1 MAWIVA
7 VAAASAC
14 SEPPHPQ
21 PQVPP
26 PPTPSSASAEA
37 PEPPPP
43 NAVRPTVKD
52 NHVELKGQVT
62 FDDDKATLK
71 RESDATLEI
80 VYQYLVENLQVTKH
94 RIEGHTD
101 AAGDE
106 VHAKALSIER
116 AMAVAHWLVTKGIDC
131 HRLIPVGFGK
141 SRLKV
146 DPERSA
152 EDKAQNRRVEFV
164 NAELDS
170 KAIGGLPLD
179 GGGTIAG
186 DPCK

>member
-1 MAWIVA
+1 MIALGVS
-7 VAAASAC
+7 SAC
-14 SEPPHPQ
+14 SEA
-21 PQVPP
+21 PP
-26 PPTPSSASAEA
+26 PPAKVPQPPVASSASAEA

-52 NHVELKGQVT
+52 NRVELKGQVM

-80 VYQYLVENLQVTKH
+80 VYQYLLENQQVTKL

-101 AAGDE
+101 ASPDE
-106 VHAKALSIER
+106 ARDKTLSMER
-116 AMAVAHWLVTKGIDC
+116 AMAVAQWLVGKGIDC
-131 HRLIPVGFGK
+131 HRLVPVGFGK
-141 SRLKV
+141 TRLKV
-146 DPERSA
+146 DPERTA

-164 NAELDS
+164 NAQLDG

-179 GGGTIAG
+179 GGGTLAG
-186 DPCK
+186 APCK